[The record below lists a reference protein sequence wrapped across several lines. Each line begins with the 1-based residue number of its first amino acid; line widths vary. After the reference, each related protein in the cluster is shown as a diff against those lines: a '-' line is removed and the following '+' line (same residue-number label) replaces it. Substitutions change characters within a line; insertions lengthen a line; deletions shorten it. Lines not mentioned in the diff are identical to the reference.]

1 MLTIWPFFLL
11 ADSVIHPDTLLT
23 WLKKQVALYDVTIT
37 DMTTSF
43 QSGLALCAIISRYRP
58 DLLDFASLEPGN
70 IAVNCQLAFDI
81 LEELGITPVTT
92 GMEMAQGSV
101 PDKLSMMSYL
111 TQVYELFRGEI
122 PYVKQPKRVS

>member
-1 MLTIWPFFLL
+1 
-11 ADSVIHPDTLLT
+11 
-23 WLKKQVALYDVTIT
+23 
-37 DMTTSF
+37 MTSSF
-43 QSGLALCAIISRYRP
+43 QSGLALCAIISRDRP

-70 IAVNCQLAFDI
+70 IAVNSQLAFDI
-81 LEELGITPVTT
+81 LEELGISPVTT
-92 GMEMAQGSV
+92 GMEMAQCSV